1 MLSRV
6 ADNLYWFGRYVQ
18 RAENTARLANVHTN
32 LVLDMPRRVVVAWQP
47 IIDITGNQ
55 PLYASLYDTVDET
68 QVTRFLLIDPRNPGS
83 IVTALG
89 RAREILRTSRDIM
102 PREVWE
108 EINQLY
114 WQVRDADDTML
125 NRRNRSAFG
134 DRVIRGCLLIDGML
148 AENMSRDLAYRFMR
162 LGSALEQAD
171 MTSRIVEASAIG
183 LFRDKHEDL
192 PPYANIQWRSVL
204 LSLTAYQMYRR
215 HVRRRVSGPRVVQ
228 YLIQDREFPRAV
240 ASNLDSICHTMAR
253 LPNHDQPLRVARTA
267 RRQVLEADMAAMSPA
282 EVCRYVDKLQ
292 ASLARISNVVTA
304 HYFRPQLP
312 AEPEPDS
319 QTQAQTQTQGQV

>member
-6 ADNLYWFGRYVQ
+6 ADNLFWFGRYVQ

-32 LVLDMPRRVVVAWQP
+32 LVLDMPRRVIVAWQP
-47 IIDITGNQ
+47 VIDITGSHD
-55 PLYASLYDTVDET
+55 LYAARYDTVDET
-68 QVTRFLLIDPRNPGS
+68 HVARFLLIDSGNPGS
-83 IVTALG
+83 IVSSLG
-89 RAREILRTSRDIM
+89 RAREILRTARDII

-114 WQVRDADDTML
+114 WSVRDADDSVL
-125 NRRNRSAFG
+125 ARRHRSAFL
-134 DRVIRGCLLIDGML
+134 DRVIRSCLLADGML
-148 AENMSRDLAYRFMR
+148 GENMSHDLAYRFMR

-183 LFRDKHEDL
+183 LLRDAHEDL
-192 PPYANIQWRSVL
+192 LPYSNIQWRSVL

-240 ASNLDSICHTMAR
+240 LANLDGICQTMAR
-253 LPNHDQPLRVARTA
+253 LPNHENPLRVARTT
-267 RRQVLEADMAAMSPA
+267 RRRVMEADVTALTPA
-282 EVCRYVDKLQ
+282 EVCRYVDDLQ
-292 ASLARISNVVTA
+292 ARLAKLGDVITG
-304 HYFRPQLP
+304 HYFRPELP
-312 AEPEPDS
+312 ADS
-319 QTQAQTQTQGQV
+319 QSQSQS